1 MTNFSNQSLS
11 NRSFAGENLAGSNFR
26 NADIRGCDFTNANL
40 EGANFSGVKAG
51 RSRTQEIILM
61 AVVFGILI
69 QGVFASAVAFK
80 FVDASLIEFAG
91 AVVGSFV
98 FSLGITFTFLFIF
111 SLAPIP
117 DNVSWVL
124 LCSAVMYV
132 AMDWFAF
139 ASIATFNEFTKG
151 SFLWGIFIA
160 VIALFLALVL
170 YFIFYGIIL
179 DLQKI
184 LGTSFSKT
192 NLLDAQ
198 FSGSSLLV
206 MVR

>member
-1 MTNFSNQSLS
+1 
-11 NRSFAGENLAGSNFR
+11 
-26 NADIRGCDFTNANL
+26 
-40 EGANFSGVKAG
+40 
-51 RSRTQEIILM
+51 
-61 AVVFGILI
+61 
-69 QGVFASAVAFK
+69 
-80 FVDASLIEFAG
+80 
-91 AVVGSFV
+91 
-98 FSLGITFTFLFIF
+98 
-111 SLAPIP
+111 
-117 DNVSWVL
+117 
-124 LCSAVMYV
+124 MYV

-170 YFIFYGIIL
+170 YFIFYEIIL

-198 FSGSSLLV
+198 FSQSIL
-206 MVR
+206 